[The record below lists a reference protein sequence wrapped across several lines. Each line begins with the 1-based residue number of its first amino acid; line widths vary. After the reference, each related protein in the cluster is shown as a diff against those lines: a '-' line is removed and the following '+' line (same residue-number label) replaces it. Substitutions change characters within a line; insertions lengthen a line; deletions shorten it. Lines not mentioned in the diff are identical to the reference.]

1 MNLQDIARAAQLAAV
16 LEVSGYPKPG
26 NVHRRA
32 DLKGTTFEQFMAGSI
47 AIGPAIQEVAERG
60 FRAGEGEIELS
71 DICLGAAIK
80 RAIDDTME
88 WQCDGNT
95 NLGVVML
102 LVPLAAA
109 AGATLAKEGKIRIQ
123 KLRKNVSK
131 ILESTTTE
139 DALDLYDAISTA
151 RPGGMGKIDELDVRD
166 EKSKRRIKEG
176 KISLY
181 EVMKISSGWDS
192 ISKELTT
199 GMKITFEFGAPLV
212 KRLYADTNNINIT
225 VVQTFLEILS
235 RYPDTFVQ
243 RNHGRKVAEEVSK
256 KAAAILRK
264 GGMLTAEGRTLV
276 LEFDYELR
284 KRRINPGTTAD
295 LTAASLMLAILGGL
309 RP

>member
-1 MNLQDIARAAQLAAV
+1 MNLEDIARAAQLAAV

-32 DLKGTTFEQFMAGSI
+32 DLKGATFEQFMAGSI

-60 FRAGEGEIELS
+60 FRAGKGEVKLS
-71 DICLGAAIK
+71 DIGIGETIK

-109 AGATLAKEGKIRIQ
+109 AGVTLAKEGKIKVK
-123 KLRKNVSK
+123 KLRKNLSN
-131 ILESTTTE
+131 ILESTTPE
-139 DALDLYDAISTA
+139 DALNLYDAISA
-151 RPGGMGKIDELDVRD
+151 AKPGGMGKVDKLDVRD
-166 EKSKRRIKEG
+166 EKSRRRIKEG
-176 KISLY
+176 RISLY

-212 KRLYADTNNINIT
+212 KKLYADTNNINIT

-243 RNHGRKVAEEVSK
+243 RTHGRKVAEGVSK

-295 LTAASLMLAILGGL
+295 LIAASLMLSILGGL